1 MSDYVFSSIR
11 QPEGALSSQLKG
23 IYKEAT
29 PQAFEYHG
37 DWGSVAVTKQH
48 YYGFLPFENEQHI
61 FIVLG
66 APVLYFADNKFLT
79 AEDTNQATQKIYQ
92 RFVQEDQMYW
102 QDDISGPF
110 TVLLINKQTRGIKVV
125 TDLMSFIPV
134 YSKQNA
140 QGLWVGTHVDALA
153 KACGEQNNIDEI
165 SIADFILND
174 VVTFPHTVYKNI
186 KQLAPGSIYNS
197 KGTALEQT
205 IYWQPKEDFY
215 FSNINQAASELRNG
229 ITKYVNTI
237 VDNTESIAQFI
248 SAGEDSRALS
258 GILPQHKKR
267 DAYIFLD
274 AMNREGEI
282 AKKVADAYGANF
294 NVGLRSKTHYLEI
307 LPEASALVG
316 AGHQYSHA
324 HSLGFDKKYKLANYS
339 AVFGGYLSDSLLKG
353 EYVPKSQRV
362 GRFPFIPS
370 VEVNRS
376 PVGSK
381 FSVYSDFMR
390 GEYLNGIKERQ
401 QAHFEFIK
409 GIRPTTSNEWFV
421 LYPASMRVAIPNFYS
436 TRRLF
441 KSYEPFL
448 SHESVKMAASVP
460 TSWKLNRRLFNKAMK
475 PFLKPSKWIQH
486 ADGRYP
492 YFSFITNMPIQFTVW
507 AYRQFARRLGFI
519 KGNQGPWGEWN
530 AVFSSPQWQQQ
541 LKEFSVTSDLN
552 FFTQDLENLV
562 NVNQLTS
569 SQKVNLMQ
577 ILWFL
582 DDRSKHRL

>member
-1 MSDYVFSSIR
+1 MSDYLFSSIR
-11 QPEGALSSQLKG
+11 QPKGALSSQLKG

-66 APVLYFADNKFLT
+66 APVLYFTDNQFLT
-79 AEDTNQATQKIYQ
+79 AEDSNQATQKIYQ
-92 RFVQEDQMYW
+92 RFVQEDQMCW

-110 TVLLINKQTRGIKVV
+110 TTLLINKGTSEIVVV

-134 YSKQNA
+134 YIRQKA
-140 QGLWVGTHVDALA
+140 QDLWVGTHVDALA

-174 VVTFPHTVYKNI
+174 VVTYPYTVYQNI

-197 KGTALEQT
+197 KDIELEQT

-215 FSNINQAASELRNG
+215 FSNINQAATELRNG

-237 VDNTESIAQFI
+237 VDNTESIAHFI

-258 GILPQHKKR
+258 GILPKYKKR

-316 AGHQYSHA
+316 AGHQYTHA
-324 HSLGFDKKYKLANYS
+324 HSLGFDKKYKLADYS
-339 AVFGGYLSDSLLKG
+339 AVFGGFLSDTLLKG
-353 EYVPKSQRV
+353 HHVNFIRGS
-362 GRFPFIPS
+362 GRFPFVPQFKVS
-370 VEVNRS
+370 KT
-376 PVGSK
+376 PVGKRFGSL
-381 FSVYSDFMR
+381 SSYINNDM
-390 GEYLNGIKERQ
+390 LLAIKERQ
-401 QAHFEFIK
+401 NQHLKFVKNLRSTSFE
-409 GIRPTTSNEWFV
+409 EWFNI
-421 LYPASMRVAIPNFYS
+421 YPLSMHNDMPNLYS

-441 KSYEPFL
+441 KSYEPFMCT
-448 SHESVKMAASVP
+448 EAVKIAVSVP

-475 PFLKPSKWIQH
+475 PFLEPSKWLFH
-486 ADGRYP
+486 ADGRLP
-492 YFSFITNMPIQFTVW
+492 YFNYIPNIPVHFAIWF
-507 AYRQFARRLGFI
+507 YRKLAVRLGWI
-519 KGNQGPWGEWN
+519 KGNQGPWGGWS
-530 AVFSSPQWQQQ
+530 AVFASEQWQSQ
-541 LKEFSVTSDLN
+541 LKKVSANKKLSFFSKSLDELFKSN
-552 FFTQDLENLV
+552 KLAK
-562 NVNQLTS
+562 
-569 SQKVNLMQ
+569 SQKINLMQ
-577 ILWFL
+577 ILFFF
-582 DDRSKHRL
+582 SS